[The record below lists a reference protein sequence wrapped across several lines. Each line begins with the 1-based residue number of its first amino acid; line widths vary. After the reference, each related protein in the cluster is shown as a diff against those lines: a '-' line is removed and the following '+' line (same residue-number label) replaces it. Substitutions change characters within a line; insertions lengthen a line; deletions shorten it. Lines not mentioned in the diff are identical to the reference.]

1 MVFRLPRD
9 CKYLLHLP
17 ESMLASWL
25 SHTAPYPKNSP
36 PMGFP
41 FPSYSRLLITLL
53 FWFFLLSL
61 LSSSLNSLPMASFGP
76 PSWSSLCLP
85 LSLAPTFS
93 FLSWSDA
100 GSWPF
105 SIYSFLSLLWTL
117 PGVPC
122 HTLSHVHNKNCAD
135 PYLGAVMLS
144 IYTSYICICTITFN
158 LYSFSIPC
166 IHHKFLSKYLF
177 NFSI

>member
-25 SHTAPYPKNSP
+25 SHTAPYPKASP

-41 FPSYSRLLITLL
+41 LPSYSRLLITLL
-53 FWFFLLSL
+53 FWFCALS
-61 LSSSLNSLPMASFGP
+61 LSSSLMSPHSLFHIMVRCRFLAIFHLQPSLSALNSSRCPR
-76 PSWSSLCLP
+76 
-85 LSLAPTFS
+85 
-93 FLSWSDA
+93 
-100 GSWPF
+100 
-105 SIYSFLSLLWTL
+105 
-117 PGVPC
+117 

-158 LYSFSIPC
+158 LYSFSIPLSC
-166 IHHKFLSKYLF
+166 IHHKFLSKCLF
-177 NFSI
+177 NFPI